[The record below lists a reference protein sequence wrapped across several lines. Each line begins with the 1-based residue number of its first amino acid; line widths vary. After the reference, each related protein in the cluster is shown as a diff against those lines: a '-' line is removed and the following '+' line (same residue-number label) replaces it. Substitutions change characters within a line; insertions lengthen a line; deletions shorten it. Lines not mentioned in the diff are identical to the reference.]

1 MNHKNAVAA
10 RAPLVLR
17 WAYPLEALS
26 QPFNWFVIGLIGVL
40 GFLAGQ
46 GLARVLGRVVF
57 GSDVAVNWLLLPIML
72 LVALAVTFA
81 GTWLPLRR
89 VARFQP
95 ATVLRGE

>member
-1 MNHKNAVAA
+1 
-10 RAPLVLR
+10 
-17 WAYPLEALS
+17 
-26 QPFNWFVIGLIGVL
+26 VL

-46 GLARVLGRVVF
+46 GVARVLGRVVF